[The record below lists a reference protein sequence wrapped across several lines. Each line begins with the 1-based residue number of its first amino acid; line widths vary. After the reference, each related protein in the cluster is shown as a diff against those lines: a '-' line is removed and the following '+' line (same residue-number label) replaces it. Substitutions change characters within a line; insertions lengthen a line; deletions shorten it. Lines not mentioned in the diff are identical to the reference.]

1 MASET
6 ALTYSG
12 GNHAL
17 IVSMSY
23 TSCQVQDG
31 KMEGQVEVGRKGKRG
46 MDIANTTISGE
57 RSRNRKV

>member
-17 IVSMSY
+17 TISMSY
-23 TSCQVQDG
+23 SSVKVQDG
-31 KMEGQVEVGRKGKRG
+31 KMEGQVEAGRKEKRG
-46 MDIANTTISGE
+46 MAIENTTINGE